1 MTLIFT
7 QRAVAFWFFKGIVG
21 AKESESEVAQ
31 SCPTLCDPW
40 TVVGQVPPST
50 GFSRLE
56 YWSGLSCPPPGDL
69 PDPGMEPRYGTQVPT
84 LQADSTIWATRESQ
98 SIVDPPIDKWS
109 WKANVNFRTLRFQS
123 ALCQNTHGKTWA
135 VPPPEPSHL
144 PPGGVWSVNLRTA

>member
-7 QRAVAFWFFKGIVG
+7 HRAVAFWFFKGIVG
-21 AKESESEVAQ
+21 AKESESEVVQ
-31 SCPTLCDPW
+31 SCPTLCDLW
-40 TVVGQVPPST
+40 TVVGQAPPSM

-69 PDPGMEPRYGTQVPT
+69 PDPGMEPRSPT

-98 SIVDPPIDKWS
+98 SIVDLPIDKWS

-144 PPGGVWSVNLRTA
+144 PLGGLWSMNLRTA